1 MTSRKLGT
9 VLAAFLLLA
18 GTSGVGLA
26 GGGGGGGGAGGGAGG
41 AAGSA
46 GGAAGGAGGIG
57 AGGTGTGPA
66 RAPPLRREL
75 LRITQTTPRPAH
87 SIRRRIR
94 IIQVGRGAAILP
106 AGVVPLPQAIR
117 QGPIP
122 A

>member
-57 AGGTGTGPA
+57 AGGTGTGASPDA
-66 RAPPLRREL
+66 STTPGTAT
-75 LRITQTTPRPAH
+75 ITQTTPRIRPAH

-94 IIQVGRGAAILP
+94 IIQVERRAALLP
-106 AGVVPLPQAIR
+106 AGVVPLPQAI
-117 QGPIP
+117 IP

>member
-26 GGGGGGGGAGGGAGG
+26 GEAVAEETRAVVL
-41 AAGSA
+41 AAQPEVLVARQAEQAESVREA
-46 GGAAGGAGGIG
+46 RAQA
-57 AGGTGTGPA
+57 PA
-66 RAPPLRREL
+66 RTPPLRREL
-75 LRITQTTPRPAH
+75 LRITQTTPRIRPAH

-94 IIQVGRGAAILP
+94 IIQVERRAALLP
-106 AGVVPLPQAIR
+106 AGVVPLPQAI
-117 QGPIP
+117 IP